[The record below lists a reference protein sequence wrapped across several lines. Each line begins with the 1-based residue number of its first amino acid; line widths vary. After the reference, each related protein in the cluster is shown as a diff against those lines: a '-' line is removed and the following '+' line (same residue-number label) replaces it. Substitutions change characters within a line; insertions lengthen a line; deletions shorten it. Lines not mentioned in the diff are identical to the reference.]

1 MTTQQ
6 STSAAGH
13 RGLLIGFAGGALVLG
28 ALSWLTSSAPPAQPP
43 GPRVASPVDQWESM
57 PAKERQEPDG
67 QEPESN
73 ALVRPVVSAPSMP
86 HEEPRRPAASAL
98 RFLGKMNTGN
108 ETTIVLFGSGRTFKA
123 HGPGP
128 IEGSEYVVDDL
139 QDRFL
144 VVRNTRLGTSQ
155 TIDFTP
161 PVQPASNWSPEDS
174 PQD

>member
-1 MTTQQ
+1 MITQQ
-6 STSAAGH
+6 STVAAGH
-13 RGLLIGFAGGALVLG
+13 RGLLIGLAGGALVMG
-28 ALSWLTSSAPPAQPP
+28 ALSWVTSSAPPAQPLA
-43 GPRVASPVDQWESM
+43 PRVASPVDQWEAE
-57 PAKERQEPDG
+57 PASEREQAEVQEPV
-67 QEPESN
+67 SN
-73 ALVRPVVSAPSMP
+73 APVRPAAPAPSVQ
-86 HEEPRRPAASAL
+86 HEEPHRPAASAL
-98 RFLGKMNTGN
+98 RFLGKMNAGN